1 MKKTIKLCDK
11 EYNIKSSAYTL
22 FKYKNDTNRDLLKD
36 IQSIGELQD
45 VENQTEKM
53 GKLADVLL
61 RITYTLI
68 EEADKTQV
76 NSFEDFLKGLDGIF
90 DDVEWINEVVQCA
103 ITPFSRGQIQTNETK

>member
-36 IQSIGELQD
+36 IQEIGNSANELS
-45 VENQTEKM
+45 ETEKL
-53 GKLADVLL
+53 GKITDILL

-76 NSFEDFLKGLDGIF
+76 NSFDDFLKGLDGIF
-90 DDVEWINEVVQCA
+90 DDNSWINEVVECA
-103 ITPFSRGQIQTNETK
+103 ITPFSRGQIQANKE

>member
-36 IQSIGELQD
+36 IQEIGNSAE
-45 VENQTEKM
+45 EIEQTEKL
-53 GKLADVLL
+53 GKITDILL

-76 NSFEDFLKGLDGIF
+76 KSFDDFLKGLDGIF
-90 DDVEWINEVVQCA
+90 DENEWINEVVECA
-103 ITPFSRGQIQTNETK
+103 ITPFSRGKLQTNKEQ